1 MANIQPRTNKDG
13 KIISYSIRVHKG
25 RDAFGKQLKPY
36 VMTWVVPEGWT
47 KSRIEK
53 EVQAQAVIFEQKC
66 KEGTVADNKQTF
78 EKYANYVINLKER
91 TGIKHRTI
99 VRYNELLQRINPAI
113 GHIKLADLRPSH
125 LNAFYEQLAGDKMNK
140 KTGKKLSNKTI
151 VEHHRLIRTIL
162 VQAEKEMLIMYNS
175 ASKATPPKLER
186 TEANHFEIEDIENIL
201 FYSKRE
207 SLKWQIAL
215 NLLIFTGCRRGEIMG
230 LKWNKIDFKNNQ
242 IKIDTNLLY
251 SKEKGIYEDTPKT
264 EQSKRTVS
272 IPAELIEM
280 LKTYKRQYSEHRLAL
295 GNKWNNTGFLFT
307 QENGNPMHPDTLTD
321 YCKEFSIKYN
331 KLINK
336 TNEENKNK
344 KEFEKLK
351 LLPHINPHAF
361 RHTQASLLFF
371 SGADCTTISKR
382 LGHSKVSTTTDIY
395 SHLMQKADET
405 ASETLADV
413 LLRNKKELN
422 QAN

>member
-1 MANIQPRTNKDG
+1 MANIQPRKNKDG
-13 KIISYSIRVHKG
+13 QIISYSIRVHKG
-25 RDAFGKQLKPY
+25 RDIYGKQLKPY
-36 VMTWVVPEGWT
+36 TMTWIVPEGWT

-53 EVQAQAVIFEQKC
+53 EVNAQAVLFEQKC

-91 TGIKHRTI
+91 TGVKHRTI

-125 LNAFYEQLAGDKMNK
+125 LNTFYEQLSKDGMNK

-151 VEHHRLIRTIL
+151 IEHHRLIRTIL
-162 VQAEKEMLIMYNS
+162 VQAEKEMLVIYNS
-175 ASKATPPKLER
+175 ASKATPPKLELK
-186 TEANHFEIEDIENIL
+186 EANHFEIEDIENIL
-201 FYSKRE
+201 FYAKNE
-207 SLKWQIAL
+207 PLKWQVAI

-230 LKWNKIDFKNNQ
+230 LKWNKVDFKNNQ
-242 IKIDTNLLY
+242 IRIDNNLLY
-251 SKEKGIYEDTPKT
+251 AKDKGIYEDTPKT
-264 EQSKRTVS
+264 EQSKRTIT
-272 IPAELIEM
+272 IPSELMEL
-280 LKTYKRQYSEHRLAL
+280 LKTYKKQYNEHRLEL
-295 GNKWNNTGFLFT
+295 GDQWNNTNFLFT

-321 YCKEFSIKYN
+321 YCNEFSKKYN
-331 KLINK
+331 KLIDK
-336 TNEENKNK
+336 ENKCK
-344 KEFEKLK
+344 KESEKLK

-371 SGADCTTISKR
+371 AGADCTTISKR

-405 ASETLADV
+405 ASETLANV
-413 LLRNKKELN
+413 LLRDRKILSQIK
-422 QAN
+422 

>member
-1 MANIQPRTNKDG
+1 MANIQPRKNKDG

-25 RDAFGKQLKPY
+25 RDANNKQLKPY
-36 VMTWVVPEGWT
+36 AMTWIVPEGWT
-47 KSRIEK
+47 HSRIEK
-53 EVQAQAVIFEQKC
+53 EVNSQAILFEQKC

-78 EKYANYVINLKER
+78 EKYALYVISLKER

-113 GHIKLADLRPSH
+113 GHIKLADLRPQH
-125 LNAFYEQLAGDKMNK
+125 LNAFYEQLSQDGMNK
-140 KTGKKLSNKTI
+140 KTGKKLSSKTI
-151 VEHHRLIRTIL
+151 IEHHRLIRTIL

-201 FYSKRE
+201 FYSKNE
-207 SLKWQIAL
+207 SLKWQLAL
-215 NLLIFTGCRRGEIMG
+215 NMLIFTGCRRGEIMG
-230 LKWNKIDFKNNQ
+230 LKWNKVDFKNNQ
-242 IKIDTNLLY
+242 IRVDINLLY

-264 EQSKRTVS
+264 EQSKRTIT
-272 IPAELIEM
+272 IPGELIEM
-280 LKTYKRQYSEHRLAL
+280 LKTYKKQYNEHRLAL
-295 GNKWNNTGFLFT
+295 GDKWNNTGFLFT

-321 YCKEFSIKYN
+321 YCNEFSKKYN
-331 KLINK
+331 KIIDL
-336 TNEENKNK
+336 ENKGK
-344 KEFEKLK
+344 KESEKLK

-371 SGADCTTISKR
+371 AGADCTTISKR

-405 ASETLADV
+405 ASDTLADV
-413 LLRNKKELN
+413 LLRNNKQLN

>member
-25 RDAFGKQLKPY
+25 RDISGKQLKPY
-36 VMTWVVPEGWT
+36 AMTWVVPEGWT
-47 KSRIEK
+47 KSRIDR
-53 EVQAQAVIFEQKC
+53 EVNAQAVLFEQKC
-66 KEGTVADNKQTF
+66 KEGTVADNKQSF
-78 EKYANYVINLKER
+78 EKYAIYVINLKER
-91 TGIKHRTI
+91 TGVKHRTI

-113 GHIKLADLRPSH
+113 GHIKLSDLRPSH
-125 LNAFYEQLAGDKMNK
+125 LNAFYEQLAEDGMNK

-151 VEHHRLIRTIL
+151 IEHHRLIRTIL
-162 VQAEKEMLIMYNS
+162 VQAEKEMLIIYNS

-186 TEANHFEIEDIENIL
+186 TEASHFEIEDIENIL
-201 FYSKRE
+201 FYSKNE
-207 SLKWQIAL
+207 SLKWQVAL

-230 LKWNKIDFKNNQ
+230 LKWNKVDFRNNQ
-242 IKIDTNLLY
+242 IKIDSNLLY
-251 SKEKGIYEDTPKT
+251 AKDKGIYEDTPKT
-264 EQSKRTVS
+264 EQSKRTIK
-272 IPAELIEM
+272 IPVELVEL
-280 LKTYKRQYSEHRLAL
+280 LKTYKKQYNENRLLL
-295 GNKWNNTGFLFT
+295 GSKWNNTNFLFT

-321 YCKEFSIKYN
+321 YCSEFSKKYN

-336 TNEENKNK
+336 ENKGK
-344 KEFEKLK
+344 KENEKLK

-371 SGADCTTISKR
+371 AGADCTTISKR

-405 ASETLADV
+405 ASDTLADV
-413 LLRNKKELN
+413 LLRPKNIKQEVAEK
-422 QAN
+422 

>member
-1 MANIQPRTNKDG
+1 MANIQPRKNKDD

-25 RDAFGKQLKPY
+25 RDAYGKQLKPY
-36 VMTWVVPEGWT
+36 VMTWIVPEGWT
-47 KSRIEK
+47 KSRIDK
-53 EVQAQAVIFEQKC
+53 EVNAQAVLFEQKC

-78 EKYANYVINLKER
+78 EKYALYVINLKER
-91 TGIKHRTI
+91 TGVKHRTI

-113 GHIKLADLRPSH
+113 GHIKLSDLRPSH
-125 LNAFYEQLAGDKMNK
+125 LNAFYEQLSQDGMNK
-140 KTGKKLSNKTI
+140 TTGKKLSNKTI
-151 VEHHRLIRTIL
+151 IEHHRLIRTIL

-201 FYSKRE
+201 FYSKSE
-207 SLKWQIAL
+207 SLKHQIAL

-230 LKWNKIDFKNNQ
+230 LKWSKINFKNNQ
-242 IKIDTNLLY
+242 IKIDINLLY
-251 SKEKGIYEDTPKT
+251 AKDRGIYEDTPKT
-264 EQSKRTVS
+264 EQSKRTIT
-272 IPAELIEM
+272 IPVELIDL
-280 LKTYKRQYSEHRLAL
+280 LKTYKKQYNEHRLAL
-295 GNKWNNTGFLFT
+295 GSKWNNTNFLFT

-321 YCKEFSIKYN
+321 YCNEFSKKYN
-331 KLINK
+331 KVIDK
-336 TNEENKNK
+336 ENKGK
-344 KEFEKLK
+344 KESEKLK

-405 ASETLADV
+405 ASDTLAN
-413 LLRNKKELN
+413 LLLNKSNRDKEVVKN
-422 QAN
+422 

>member
-1 MANIQPRTNKDG
+1 MANIQPRKNKDG

-25 RDAFGKQLKPY
+25 RDAYGKQLKPY
-36 VMTWVVPEGWT
+36 SMTWVVPEGWT
-47 KSRIEK
+47 NSRIEK
-53 EVQAQAVIFEQKC
+53 EVQAQAILFEQKC

-78 EKYANYVINLKER
+78 EKYALYVIGLKER

-99 VRYNELLQRINPAI
+99 VRYNELLQRINPAV
-113 GHIKLADLRPSH
+113 GHIKLSDLRPQH
-125 LNAFYEQLAGDKMNK
+125 LNAFYEQLSKDGMNK

-151 VEHHRLIRTIL
+151 IEHHRLIRTIL
-162 VQAEKEMLIMYNS
+162 VQAEKEMLVMYNS

-201 FYSKRE
+201 FYSKSE
-207 SLKWQIAL
+207 SLKWQLAL

-230 LKWNKIDFKNNQ
+230 LKWSKVDFKNNQ
-242 IKIDTNLLY
+242 IKISTNLLY
-251 SKEKGIYEDTPKT
+251 AKDRGIYEDTPKT
-264 EQSKRTVS
+264 EQSKRTITV
-272 IPAELIEM
+272 PVELMEL
-280 LKTYKRQYSEHRLAL
+280 LKTYKKQYNEHRLAL
-295 GNKWNNTGFLFT
+295 GSKWNSTNFLFT

-321 YCKEFSIKYN
+321 YCNEFAKKYN

-336 TNEENKNK
+336 ENEGK
-344 KEFEKLK
+344 KESEKLK

-371 SGADCTTISKR
+371 VGADCTTISKR

-405 ASETLADV
+405 ASDTLADV
-413 LLRNKKELN
+413 LLRPKNGAKEI
-422 QAN
+422 AEK